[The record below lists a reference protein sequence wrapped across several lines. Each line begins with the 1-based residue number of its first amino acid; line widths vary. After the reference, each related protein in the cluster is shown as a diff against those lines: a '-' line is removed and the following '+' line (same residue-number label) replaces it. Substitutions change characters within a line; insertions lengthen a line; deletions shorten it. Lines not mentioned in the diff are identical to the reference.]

1 MRISDWSS
9 DVCSSDLDRR
19 DDRLEADRRVGRVD
33 RDEKTA
39 GKAREGGADAEADGV
54 DALDVDAQGLRRVR
68 VLRGGADRL
77 SEAGEADEGPQR
89 EAGGGGDADDHQA
102 LIGDEQRSQ
111 DEGALDEVGHAAAR
125 GADEDKR
132 QVLPDDEHK
141 AEERRVGKKWGST

>member
-54 DALDVDAQGLRRVR
+54 DALDDDAQGLRRVR
-68 VLRGGADRL
+68 VLKGGADRL
-77 SEAGEADEGPQR
+77 SEGGEADAGPKR
-89 EAGGGGDADDHQA
+89 DADGGSEATDHQA
-102 LIGDEQRSQ
+102 HTGDAQRAQ
-111 DEGALDEVGHAAAR
+111 DESALTA
-125 GADEDKR
+125 KR
-132 QVLPDDEHK
+132 N
-141 AEERRVGKKWGST
+141 RVGEG

>member
-54 DALDVDAQGLRRVR
+54 DALYFDAQRLRRVR

-89 EAGGGGDADDHQA
+89 EAGGGGD
-102 LIGDEQRSQ
+102 RS
-111 DEGALDEVGHAAAR
+111 AAHTSASSHYCVSR
-125 GADEDKR
+125 MPSSACN
-132 QVLPDDEHK
+132 
-141 AEERRVGKKWGST
+141 KKTTH

>member
-9 DVCSSDLDRR
+9 DVCSSDLAAQDDAGDRL

-111 DEGALDEVGHAAAR
+111 DEGDR
-125 GADEDKR
+125 K
-132 QVLPDDEHK
+132 
-141 AEERRVGKKWGST
+141 STRLNSSH

>member
-9 DVCSSDLDRR
+9 DVCSSDLAAQDDAGDRL

-77 SEAGEADEGPQR
+77 SEAGEADEGPQ
-89 EAGGGGDADDHQA
+89 Q
-102 LIGDEQRSQ
+102 IGR
-111 DEGALDEVGHAAAR
+111 AHV
-125 GADEDKR
+125 
-132 QVLPDDEHK
+132 
-141 AEERRVGKKWGST
+141 